1 MNEAKHVLELTMQD
15 QMHCIIMERMYRR
28 VRIFTEYREIIKFI
42 CRAKKE
48 RYARDIYAH
57 F

>member
-1 MNEAKHVLELTMQD
+1 MQD
-15 QMHCIIMERMYRR
+15 QIYYILAVYQR
-28 VRIFTEYREIIKFI
+28 VRAFTEYREIIKFI

-48 RYARDIYAH
+48 RYVRDICAH